1 MNESNNIESLLPL
14 YCEGR
19 VTEEERMKVE
29 EWLRESDEHRQIAR
43 QIEMLYMATD
53 TLKVMEK
60 VDTEKALSKVRSRM
74 KAKRE
79 IAWWTWVQRV
89 AAVLFLPLLG
99 AYLVE
104 RYAHTDEVQ
113 MLEAHTS
120 PGMTAKVVLPD
131 SSVVHLNSDSQLRY
145 PSSFRGEDLRKVE
158 LQGEAFFDVQ
168 KNPDQQFVVSTSQE
182 AQVRVFGTRFNVEA
196 YEEDSDVTVTLVK
209 GSVGFNY
216 PLKGTRKEVRLIPGE
231 KLVYDSKAGKANLMK
246 TSGEVET
253 AWIDGK
259 IILNNTPAKEVLH
272 ILEKRYNVKFSVRP
286 GVQLDGA
293 FTGTFTNQRLERILE
308 YFRVV
313 EKIHWRYLNENE
325 MSEEKTQ
332 IEIY

>member
-1 MNESNNIESLLPL
+1 MNELQDIESLLPL
-14 YCEGR
+14 YCEGM
-19 VTEEERMKVE
+19 VTEDERRRVE
-29 EWLRESDEHRQIAR
+29 EWLRESEEHRQIAR

-53 TLKVMEK
+53 TLKVMEE
-60 VDTEKALSKVRSRM
+60 VDTEKALSKVKGRM
-74 KAKRE
+74 KKRKE
-79 IAWWTWVQRV
+79 IEWWTWVQRV

-104 RYAHTDEVQ
+104 RYVQTDEVQ
-113 MLEAHTS
+113 MLEARTS

-131 SSVVHLNSDSQLRY
+131 SSVVHLNSDSRLRY
-145 PSSFRGEDLRKVE
+145 PSSFRGRALRKVE

-168 KNPDQQFVVSTSQE
+168 KNPGQQFVVSTSRE
-182 AQVRVFGTRFNVEA
+182 AQVKVFGTCFNVEA
-196 YEEDSDVTVTLVK
+196 YEEDPDVTVTLVK

-216 PLKGTRKEVRLIPGE
+216 PLEGVRKEVRLTPGE
-231 KLVYDSKAGKANLMK
+231 KLVYDSKTGKANLMK

-259 IILNNTPAKEVLH
+259 IILNNTPAREVLH
-272 ILEKRYNVKFSVRP
+272 ILEKRYNVKFTVRP
-286 GVQLDGA
+286 GIQLDGA

-308 YFRVV
+308 YFRIV
-313 EKIHWRYLNENE
+313 EKIHWRYINENE
-325 MSEEKTQ
+325 VSEVKTQ